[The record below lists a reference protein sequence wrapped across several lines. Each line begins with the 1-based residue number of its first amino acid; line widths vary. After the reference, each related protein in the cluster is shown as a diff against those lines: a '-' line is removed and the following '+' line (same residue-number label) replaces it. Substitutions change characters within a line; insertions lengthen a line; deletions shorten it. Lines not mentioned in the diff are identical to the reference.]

1 MYIAGERR
9 GHPRLEA
16 STPTLPPRIRC
27 RRRLVQIQPK
37 LLHVPADK
45 YDEAQMRS
53 LDNGL
58 GQALSHIR
66 LDHVSGSLTTW
77 RCDSCLLR
85 VRSIRCLG

>member
-45 YDEAQMRS
+45 YDEAQMRQP
-53 LDNGL
+53 
-58 GQALSHIR
+58 GQRIGPGSFTYQARSRIRKSHNME
-66 LDHVSGSLTTW
+66 V
-77 RCDSCLLR
+77 
-85 VRSIRCLG
+85 